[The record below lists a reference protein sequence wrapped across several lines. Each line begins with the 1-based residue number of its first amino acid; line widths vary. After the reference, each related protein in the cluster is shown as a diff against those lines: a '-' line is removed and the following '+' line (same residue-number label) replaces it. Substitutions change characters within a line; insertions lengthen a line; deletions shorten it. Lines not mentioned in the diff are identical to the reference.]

1 MLILTTC
8 GEARLPGEVVHL
20 LAARADG
27 VPLFIEESTRMVVEL
42 NAGLSDGTLSAAILA
57 VPTTILDLLTARLD
71 RLGDAKQIA
80 QIGGTIGREF
90 PLTLLQAVLAH
101 ESSPFQARDLSTQL
115 NTLIRSGML
124 VCFGEGDD
132 VRYAFKHT
140 LMRDAAYRSLL
151 DRDRTRLH
159 RVIAF
164 VVNAQFRSLAES
176 QPELLAFHFTEAGI
190 DADALRYWESAARQ
204 AAARSAHVEAIN
216 HVASALAVL
225 TRIPRDKN
233 RDRVELRLQLLLA
246 TRLIATEGYGAD
258 RVERVYVRAMELA
271 NALEDEAALMK
282 VLLGLEGYHFARADF
297 AKARAIALD
306 AGARAQNS
314 TNAIHRVQA
323 KWAVA
328 NILCHQGEMETAV
341 RQMDACRAEYDQID
355 HQPSAVQDP
364 GVMCLCYSAWALWQL
379 GFRIRRC
386 SAYLP

>member
-1 MLILTTC
+1 MT
-8 GEARLPGEVVHL
+8 
-20 LAARADG
+20 
-27 VPLFIEESTRMVVEL
+27 S
-42 NAGLSDGTLSAAILA
+42 
-57 VPTTILDLLTARLD
+57 
-71 RLGDAKQIA
+71 
-80 QIGGTIGREF
+80 
-90 PLTLLQAVLAH
+90 
-101 ESSPFQARDLSTQL
+101 
-115 NTLIRSGML
+115 
-124 VCFGEGDD
+124 
-132 VRYAFKHT
+132 RYAFKHA

-225 TRIPRDKN
+225 TRVPRDKN

-258 RVERVYVRAMELA
+258 RVERVYIRAMELA

-282 VLLGLEGYHFARADF
+282 VLLGLEGYHFMRADF
-297 AKARAIALD
+297 AKARAIAFD
-306 AGARAQNS
+306 AGVRAQNS
-314 TNAIHRVQA
+314 ADAIHRVQS
-323 KWAVA
+323 KWALA

-341 RQMDACRAEYDQID
+341 RPDGRLPCRVRSDRPSAGRGAGPGRHVPVLFGVGAVAAGISGSGPAARACR
-355 HQPSAVQDP
+355 
-364 GVMCLCYSAWALWQL
+364 G
-379 GFRIRRC
+379 
-386 SAYLP
+386 

>member
-1 MLILTTC
+1 
-8 GEARLPGEVVHL
+8 
-20 LAARADG
+20 
-27 VPLFIEESTRMVVEL
+27 
-42 NAGLSDGTLSAAILA
+42 
-57 VPTTILDLLTARLD
+57 
-71 RLGDAKQIA
+71 
-80 QIGGTIGREF
+80 
-90 PLTLLQAVLAH
+90 
-101 ESSPFQARDLSTQL
+101 
-115 NTLIRSGML
+115 ML

-132 VRYAFKHT
+132 VRYAFKHA

-297 AKARAIALD
+297 AKARAIAFD

-314 TNAIHRVQA
+314 ANAIHRVQA

-379 GFRIRRC
+379 GFPDQALQRVLAVTDKAEQLKHKF
-386 SAYLP
+386 SVGEAYGFCAAI